1 MLNKI
6 LEGKAL
12 EQWRDEKFELN
23 ISKTKGSGKPGLKY
37 RGSQHGLLGAY
48 LELIEIIIKEDVI
61 PVEILHDALIS
72 VATEN
77 GKDAHGKDES
87 K

>member
-12 EQWRDEKFELN
+12 EKYKDEKFELK
-23 ISKTKGSGKPGLKY
+23 IFKSKGAIKSGLRY
-37 RGSQHGLLGAY
+37 RGSQHGLLAAY
-48 LELIEIIIKEDVI
+48 AELVELAIREDVI
-61 PVEILHDALIS
+61 PVVIMHDLLL
-72 VATEN
+72 ATAKEY
-77 GKDAHGKDES
+77 GKAVHKDES

>member
-1 MLNKI
+1 MLNKM

-12 EQWRDEKFELN
+12 EQWHDEKFELN
-23 ISKTKGSGKPGLKY
+23 ISKTKGASKPGLRYK
-37 RGSQHGLLGAY
+37 GSQHGLLGAY

-61 PVEILHDALIS
+61 PVEILHDALIAIA
-72 VATEN
+72 VEN
-77 GKDAHGKDES
+77 GKDAHGKHES